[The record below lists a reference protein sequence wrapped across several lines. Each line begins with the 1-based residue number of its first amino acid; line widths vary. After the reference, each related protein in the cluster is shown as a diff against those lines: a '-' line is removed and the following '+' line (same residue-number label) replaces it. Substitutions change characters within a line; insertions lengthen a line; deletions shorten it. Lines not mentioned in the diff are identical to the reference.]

1 MESETEKLKATVQN
15 LEEEKKRWSEERG
28 KEKGGLEGQ
37 VKGLR
42 EEVEELERRLDKS
55 EDALKRSEQR

>member
-15 LEEEKKRWSEERG
+15 LEELKKKGSEERG
-28 KEKGGLEGQ
+28 KEKGVLEGQ
-37 VKGLR
+37 VKGLG